1 MKAHQICCP
10 CAQQDAVDEL
20 EKKLKL
26 AKEALAAM
34 LALRGGMEKPGEH
47 RPTREAL
54 RKAETVL
61 YGYSNL

>member
-10 CAQQDAVDEL
+10 CAQQAEVDEL
-20 EKKLKL
+20 EKQL
-26 AKEALAAM
+26 AAAKAALTAM

-47 RPTREAL
+47 PQTRDAL
-54 RKAETVL
+54 RKAEIVL